1 MPATTIPT
9 PKTRGSSRGHAPEN
23 PTTADSSSQNIEIQ
37 RQSLYGVVNSSTESL
52 CTGYMKVNCFTGTG
66 SSRNDSVRSAMKT
79 AASPLM
85 DCTDFDSL
93 PPAVK
98 RKYFSSLERL
108 RFAQHSAAPPKSSGH
123 LRNLSSASG
132 RLMGS
137 RMRSRPSTD
146 SSRNQFRKH
155 RNAADAFVLSQS
167 DAQWFLELPENIRK
181 KHFSR
186 EERILLATK
195 CESIIVDAADE
206 TLYRM
211 NCRPKSMD
219 SISTTSD
226 IGSLYRPSFESDV
239 IRAREEMRMSFR
251 WMEEDGDLDL
261 RLQPFQEREVH
272 SAPPPRNRK
281 RRTLSLSSKRTNSSS
296 STATATSLSRP
307 CLSRRAASTPKS
319 SGAPP
324 SSAFSCDSEATYYQ
338 DPEARLKLRVYLAS
352 PQKFDEAIEFGFPS
366 QTDAHNFFKLH
377 PGMPTIRRVPPE
389 DSEDPLIE
397 EGEDAEEVAE
407 VADTVPESP
416 MRMRSSG
423 SNSCRALIPVILD
436 HYPHTSP
443 GNREMTLKMTLTRK
457 DLRDDDGRHAS
468 RDGAL
473 ALEELPP
480 EGEQCNVDWDAIDK
494 ESASGLKRL
503 WRKVKR
509 H

>member
-1 MPATTIPT
+1 
-9 PKTRGSSRGHAPEN
+9 
-23 PTTADSSSQNIEIQ
+23 
-37 RQSLYGVVNSSTESL
+37 
-52 CTGYMKVNCFTGTG
+52 
-66 SSRNDSVRSAMKT
+66 
-79 AASPLM
+79 
-85 DCTDFDSL
+85 
-93 PPAVK
+93 
-98 RKYFSSLERL
+98 
-108 RFAQHSAAPPKSSGH
+108 
-123 LRNLSSASG
+123 
-132 RLMGS
+132 MGS

-167 DAQWFLELPENIRK
+167 DAQWFLELPENIQR

-186 EERILLATK
+186 EERILLAKK

-211 NCRPKSMD
+211 NYRPKSVD

-239 IRAREEMRMSFR
+239 VRAREEVRMSFR

-261 RLQPFQEREVH
+261 RLQPFHESGVH
-272 SAPPPRNRK
+272 SAPPSRNRK
-281 RRTLSLSSKRTNSSS
+281 RRTLSLSSKRTNTSS

-307 CLSRRAASTPKS
+307 CLRRAISAPKASGP
-319 SGAPP
+319 PP
-324 SSAFSCDSEATYYQ
+324 SSAFSCDSEAAYYQ

-366 QTDAHNFFKLH
+366 QTDAHSFFKLH

-389 DSEDPLIE
+389 DSEDGLVIDDFSTE
-397 EGEDAEEVAE
+397 FEDVAELTDEDGEDTAE
-407 VADTVPESP
+407 VDAVPESP
-416 MRMRSSG
+416 QRMRSSG
-423 SNSCRALIPVILD
+423 SNSPKALTPMVLD
-436 HYPHTSP
+436 LYPHTSP

-480 EGEQCNVDWDAIDK
+480 ESDQCMVDWDAIDK

-503 WRKVKR
+503 WRKVKW